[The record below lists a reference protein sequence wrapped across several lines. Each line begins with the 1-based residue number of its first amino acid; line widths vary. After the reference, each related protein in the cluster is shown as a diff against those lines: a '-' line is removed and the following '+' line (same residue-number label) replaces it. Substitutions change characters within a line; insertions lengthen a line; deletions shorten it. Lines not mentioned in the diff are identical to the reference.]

1 MFYSSEMTVV
11 ANLQPEQIDRV
22 VTYTANLIQFSW
34 TASAL
39 LLTAQG
45 WLVSKLYFQNR
56 NFKVWHLPVLLS
68 CGANIVGM
76 ICLLSWYELIVAEAM
91 KEKVDFF
98 RPEIE
103 CWRSVYYW
111 SLLASIILFGVG
123 FCLWASFKSKLE
135 KSNLSTADV
144 K

>member
-1 MFYSSEMTVV
+1 MTVV

-56 NFKVWHLPVLLS
+56 NFKVWHLPGLLS
-68 CGANIVGM
+68 FGANIFGM
-76 ICLLSWYELIVAEAM
+76 ICLLSLYELIVAEAFNA
-91 KEKVDFF
+91 KVDFF
-98 RPEIE
+98 R
-103 CWRSVYYW
+103 
-111 SLLASIILFGVG
+111 
-123 FCLWASFKSKLE
+123 
-135 KSNLSTADV
+135 
-144 K
+144 